1 MTDFIIKSIIY
12 RNCLWRKWKK
22 TDRPNLP
29 ISWSTEKLTDNT
41 GWFEDLPQ
49 LNKQYFTAT
58 VQIRV
63 KTKPITNIKWPKI
76 HDLLKAPLLWVPCC
90 GLKEFNVRGIC
101 RYASRNLFK
110 RMHLL
115 CFFMCI
121 SLFIVYFIFVTIFIM
136 YVCAFGL
143 AQKRGLWNSYWH
155 RNTIVK
161 RHFKVLWWT

>member
-1 MTDFIIKSIIY
+1 M
-12 RNCLWRKWKK
+12 KK
-22 TDRPNLP
+22 IDKPNRQK
-29 ISWSTEKLTDNT
+29 SWSTDKLTDNT

-115 CFFMCI
+115 CIYYVYLIIYCI
-121 SLFIVYFIFVTIFIM
+121 FYICYYIY
-136 YVCAFGL
+136 YVCLCIWACTKAGFMKL
-143 AQKRGLWNSYWH
+143 LLTQKHDSQAS
-155 RNTIVK
+155 
-161 RHFKVLWWT
+161 F